1 MPKLTL
7 ILKNKPLGNYQL
19 RNGASITIGRREDN
33 DVVID
38 DPAVSGHHA
47 KIDSMG
53 NRFVMIDL
61 QSKNGS
67 FVNEQLITTHWLKD
81 GDVINIG
88 DHALLYNQKAGKK
101 QG

>member
-1 MPKLTL
+1 MPTLTL

-19 RNGASITIGRREDN
+19 RNGVSITIGRGEDN
-33 DVVID
+33 DVGID

-67 FVNEQLITTHWLKD
+67 NTSGQHEKLD
-81 GDVINIG
+81 S
-88 DHALLYNQKAGKK
+88 
-101 QG
+101 